1 MFLYLHPSIHLRF
14 ESLSHETE
22 TNHGKI
28 IQVFDTSLNVF
39 RSRQQPSILNSWRN
53 TMSWISGESIPGQV
67 TSGHRLE
74 KRGRSS
80 QSSKEPN
87 PCVFFTQF
95 FLMPVTYVTC
105 FLVLEV
111 HIFGTKSTSNP
122 WHLGHRTRLA
132 YPQVWMR
139 LILTT
144 EAISLLS
151 NQILNYRALN
161 EFAL

>member
-1 MFLYLHPSIHLRF
+1 MFLYLHPSIHHRF

-80 QSSKEPN
+80 KVQKN
-87 PCVFFTQF
+87 PIHVFFSHNF
-95 FLMPVTYVTC
+95 FNASYMCYMFFSTWSTY
-105 FLVLEV
+105 FWHKK
-111 HIFGTKSTSNP
+111 HIKSLAFGR
-122 WHLGHRTRLA
+122 RTRLA
-132 YPQVWMR
+132 HPQVWMR